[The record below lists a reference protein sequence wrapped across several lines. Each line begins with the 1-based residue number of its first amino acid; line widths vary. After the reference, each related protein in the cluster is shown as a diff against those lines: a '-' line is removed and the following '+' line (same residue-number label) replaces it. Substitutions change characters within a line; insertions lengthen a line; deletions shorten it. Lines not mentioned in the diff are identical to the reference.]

1 MLIEHRQGNVG
12 HQRRQ
17 DAPNAMGNF
26 SFEVTLSY
34 RLPMKSR
41 RQQRGTDKS

>member
-1 MLIEHRQGNVG
+1 MQIQIRQHG
-12 HQRRQ
+12 RD